1 MIQYG
6 RYEDYQKVAEQVRM
20 QGCFNFTIN
29 GECSKCGSCCSAL
42 LPLKKSEIDRLRRL
56 IKKRHIKPHTQPLVV
71 NVVDL
76 TCPFLSDDNKCRI
89 YDERPF
95 ICRIFQ
101 CDKVCTE
108 DDVAALDEELIPVNV
123 RTLF

>member
-1 MIQYG
+1 MIQFG
-6 RYEDYQKVAEQVRM
+6 SFEEYQFTADQVKTL
-20 QGCFNFTIN
+20 GCFNFTIN